1 MRLHLITRA
10 ICLLAV
16 ASAIPYP
23 LQVQAQASRP
33 DNKLETILAQWD
45 QEEHKDLQSVLV
57 QQDGKIV
64 AERYYNGAS
73 ADQLHDA
80 RSVGK
85 SITSL
90 LLGAAMDRGNIRS
103 VSDPIWHYW
112 PSSKGSAAGD
122 ATLAQVL
129 SMRSGLAAFDEDA
142 TSPGNEDK
150 LDVAPDPLAFMLSL
164 PRETRPGT
172 SYRYNSATAYLAG
185 IVVEK
190 ATGQDLEAFAR
201 IALFKPLGITHW
213 QWGRDVAG
221 HPKGQGNLSLTARD
235 LAKIGQLVLDKG
247 LFQAQRVISA
257 TWIEAM
263 LTPQVTIADVDNYAD
278 TYGYFWYAKTHT
290 VKAPMSKAQPVPVFF
305 ASGNG
310 GNKIYVIP
318 SLHTVVVITSSAYG
332 KGYGQRRSENIL
344 KAILAEKMNQPCR
357 CWSVWQSPSHR
368 RLISP

>member
-1 MRLHLITRA
+1 ML
-10 ICLLAV
+10 
-16 ASAIPYP
+16 YP
-23 LQVQAQASRP
+23 LQAQAQTQVQAPRP
-33 DNKLETILAQWD
+33 DNKLKAILAQWD
-45 QEEHKDLQSVLV
+45 QDEHKDLRSVLV
-57 QQDGKIV
+57 QQDGKII
-64 AERYYNGAS
+64 AERYYNGAT
-73 ADQLHDA
+73 ADGLHDA

-90 LLGAAMDRGNIRS
+90 LLGAATDRGNIRS
-103 VSDPIWHYW
+103 TSDPVWRYW
-112 PSSKGSAAGD
+112 PASKGSAAGD

-150 LDVAPDPLAFMLSL
+150 LDVAPDPLAFVLSL
-164 PRETRPGT
+164 PRDTSPGT
-172 SYRYNSATAYLAG
+172 NYRYNSVTAYLAG

-201 IALFKPLGITHW
+201 IALFQPRGITHW

-247 LFQAQRVISA
+247 MFQGQRVISA
-257 TWIEAM
+257 AWIDAM
-263 LTPQVTIADVDNYAD
+263 LAPQVAIAGVDNYAD
-278 TYGYFWYAKTHT
+278 TYGYFWYAKTH
-290 VKAPMSKAQPVPVFF
+290 PMKVLNSKVQPVPVFF

-318 SLHTVVVITSSAYG
+318 ALHAVVVITSSAYG

-344 KAILAEKMNQPCR
+344 KAILAEKMNQ
-357 CWSVWQSPSHR
+357 
-368 RLISP
+368 